1 MLDLSDDQVLRG
13 EYKGCDAVTVTDH
26 RAFVCCTN
34 NRDAFK
40 ITDDDRRH
48 VLCEADERFSQRA
61 VREGHCAQSLR
72 MQCTTKLSATVDDEV
87 AYEFFAY
94 CLRLDIT
101 DFKPQALYE
110 TDLHREQQEQNECAL
125 KSFLQAA
132 ASGEYSFAD
141 TPYDSVSMPGHSES
155 GVRCLSSLQLMEHFR
170 RYLQQSGLCT

>member
-1 MLDLSDDQVLRG
+1 M
-13 EYKGCDAVTVTDH
+13 EY
-26 RAFVCCTN
+26 
-34 NRDAFK
+34 
-40 ITDDDRRH
+40 
-48 VLCEADERFSQRA
+48 
-61 VREGHCAQSLR
+61 
-72 MQCTTKLSATVDDEV
+72 MTKLSATIDDEV

-94 CLRLDIT
+94 CMRLDIT

-141 TPYDSVSMPGHSES
+141 APYDSVSMPGHSEN

-170 RYLQQSGLCT
+170 RYLQQSGLCSGIDNVKSMGWHVKKYPDLIQRLGEGKYVKYAIKRRI